1 MVTVLETFF
10 AIFLYLALVP
20 IPRLYLSCVTFP
32 GFHVFSSF
40 SSPSFFARVAKIV
53 IDASI
58 SLAPFS
64 NVLSTSEM
72 EETSRTHRYTTDPFQ
87 LPCIKINDFI
97 KWSTSVGIILTRKK
111 EKKKVII
118 QTNWKIL
125 FVSTNI
131 FVILFFLQKRERSP
145 GKRMDRLRRSF
156 RDSFRRRKD
165 PHVPE
170 SSKPHQWQADE
181 TAVRSATCAFHVKV
195 QF

>member
-72 EETSRTHRYTTDPFQ
+72 EETSRTYRYTTDSFQ